1 MAIVEALS
9 ARPGAVWGCVDRAIG
24 RVGGAIAR
32 LIPNRPL
39 DRPAHPLALLDHGA
53 AVRLMLDDG
62 RLVARRGLGG
72 GRGHT
77 GNPSNTRGG
86 PPTSS
91 EEKRGGTGGG
101 RHGVTRWVRC

>member
-39 DRPAHPLALLDHGA
+39 DRPAHHLALLDHGA
-53 AVRLMLDDG
+53 AVRLMLDD
-62 RLVARRGLGG
+62 RSLVARRALGG
-72 GRGHT
+72 GRGHQ
-77 GNPSNTRGG
+77 GNRDDQSGVRPPQTLVNDCTPLYPP
-86 PPTSS
+86 PPT
-91 EEKRGGTGGG
+91 TAL
-101 RHGVTRWVRC
+101 